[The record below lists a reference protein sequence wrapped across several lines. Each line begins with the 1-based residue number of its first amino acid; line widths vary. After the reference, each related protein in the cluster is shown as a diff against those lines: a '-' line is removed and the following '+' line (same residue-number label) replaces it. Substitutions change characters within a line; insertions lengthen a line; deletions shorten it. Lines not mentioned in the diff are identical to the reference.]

1 MTKEKQNIDLKDE
14 PWLSLSKI
22 NKLKFEKLKSEERRE
37 GLKDFFCSRKF
48 MYFSAGV
55 IFGAVALGFAI
66 LFIKLLIKLI

>member
-1 MTKEKQNIDLKDE
+1 MTNEKIDLRGE
-14 PWLSLSKI
+14 PWSSLSKI

-55 IFGAVALGFAI
+55 VFGAIALGFAI